1 MIADIGLMIGAYI
14 VFRVLSEWGSWETEP
29 STGTRAGLTFV
40 GIGVLV
46 VVGACLWDIFT
57 ASSSFTEALK
67 GLPGV
72 PH

>member
-14 VFRVLSEWGSWETEP
+14 IFRVFSEWGSWEAEP
-29 STGTRAGLTFV
+29 GTGTRAGLTLV

-57 ASSSFTEALK
+57 ASSGVAEALK
-67 GLPGV
+67 GLPGM
-72 PH
+72 PR